1 VGLSMDQSQN
11 VTVTAV
17 SVGDLIDHG
26 INQTTVTFGGYV
38 CPLPSVKLDVTVG
51 LDDTC
56 ASSAMVT
63 VSEDHQDVTF
73 CYTLTNDSLH
83 VAVMDHALTDTLA
96 LSDPITQTLL
106 LAPGASHTI
115 TASTTLSGTRGNC
128 YDNEAEWRAM
138 TASGFGQAQG
148 NDANTLFMETTYQ
161 AISQASATVCVGTPV
176 SIYLPII
183 VK

>member
-1 VGLSMDQSQN
+1 MDQSQN

-17 SVGDLIDHG
+17 SVGDLIDHS

-38 CPLPSVKLDVTVG
+38 CPLPSVKLGVTVG

-56 ASSAMVT
+56 ASSTTIT
-63 VSEDHQDVTF
+63 VPEDHQDVTF

-83 VAVMDHALTDTLA
+83 VAVMDHTLTDTLA
-96 LSDPITQTLL
+96 LSEPVTQTLL
-106 LAPGASHTI
+106 LAAGASHTI

-128 YDNEAEWRAM
+128 YDNEAEWRAVT
-138 TASGFGQAQG
+138 TAGLGQLQG
-148 NDANTLFMETTYQ
+148 NDANIPFMETTYQ
-161 AISQASATVCVGTPV
+161 AISQARATVCVGPPV